1 MFDSWIS
8 DFKRSINN
16 TITEYVL
23 LVVAVVPFLVAAGFA
38 TAAVV
43 IWLTANLGT
52 TAAYLVVSAG
62 FALIGF
68 VVLIVARSYEN
79 PSQPTEPQEAAQS
92 DVAQASVLSGSM
104 GTIAGLIFAHPGVA
118 WSTLRVLLRNLP
130 ALIAGSILGGMLFSD
145 ARAPRTIVRP
155 EDGLTP
161 GE

>member
-16 TITEYVL
+16 AITEYVL
-23 LVVAVVPFLVAAGFA
+23 IALAVVPFLVAAGFA

-43 IWLTANLGT
+43 IWLTASMST
-52 TAAYLVVSAG
+52 TAAFLVVSAG
-62 FALIGF
+62 FALIGM
-68 VVLIVARSYEN
+68 VVLIIARSYEK
-79 PSQPTEPQEAAQS
+79 PSQPSEPQDAVQS
-92 DVAQASVLSGSM
+92 DVAEASLLSGSM

-118 WSTLRVLLRNLP
+118 WSTLRVLVRNLP

-145 ARAPRTIVRP
+145 ARAPRAVAR
-155 EDGLTP
+155 EDQMTP

>member
-16 TITEYVL
+16 AITEYVL
-23 LVVAVVPFLVAAGFA
+23 MALAVVPFLVAAGFA

-43 IWLTANLGT
+43 IWLTESMST
-52 TAAYLVVSAG
+52 TAAFLVVAAG
-62 FALIGF
+62 FALIGM
-68 VVLIVARSYEN
+68 VVLLIARSYEKPTQ
-79 PSQPTEPQEAAQS
+79 PSEPQEVAQS

-118 WSTLRVLLRNLP
+118 WSTLRVLVRNLP

-145 ARAPRTIVRP
+145 ARAPRSVVP
-155 EDGLTP
+155 EDRLTP